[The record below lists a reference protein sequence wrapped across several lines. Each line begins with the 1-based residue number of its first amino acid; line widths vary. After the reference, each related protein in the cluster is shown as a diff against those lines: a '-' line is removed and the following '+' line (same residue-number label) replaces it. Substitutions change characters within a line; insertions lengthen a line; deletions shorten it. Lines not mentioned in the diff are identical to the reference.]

1 MRAQIAGDTDQ
12 AEQLATEALQIGTD
26 GGQPDATTFFGTQLA
41 FVSWQRGTLS
51 ELVPLIGQ
59 MAAET
64 PGIPALIAGLAM
76 AHVEGDRTDDAARL
90 LEEFAAA
97 DFDLP
102 LDQVWLTGMVGYA
115 EAAIECRDP
124 RYAGPLFDRLAPW
137 ADQLSTSGGLTAD
150 GPVSHY
156 LGGLATVLG
165 RYDEADAYFT
175 QAAAFNDRIGASSSP
190 PAPTSRGERCSP
202 SATPRATPRKA
213 RDLLTKAHT
222 AAAAHGYANV
232 ERRAAEALQHLD

>member
-1 MRAQIAGDTDQ
+1 M
-12 AEQLATEALQIGTD
+12 
-26 GGQPDATTFFGTQLA
+26 
-41 FVSWQRGTLS
+41 S
-51 ELVPLIGQ
+51 ELVPLIEQ

-64 PGIPALIAGLAM
+64 PGLPALIAALAR

-102 LDQVWLTGMVGYA
+102 LDPVWLTGMVAYA

-124 RYAGPLFDRLAPW
+124 KYAGPLFDRLAPW
-137 ADQLSTSGGLTAD
+137 ADQLSTTGGTTAE

-175 QAAAFNDRIGASSSP
+175 QAAAFSDRVGARFFAARTDLLWGKMLAERG
-190 PAPTSRGERCSP
+190 APGDAE
-202 SATPRATPRKA
+202 KA
-213 RDLLTKAHT
+213 RKLLTTAHT
-222 AAAAHGYANV
+222 TATAHGYANV
-232 ERRAAEALQHLD
+232 ERRATEALQHLG